1 MAASISAATPIDLR
15 WQRPGDTELDLYGLT
30 HPGLKRKENQDHFML
45 CTVHPQVVVH
55 GTSLPDVDNLP
66 LRGSRLATYM
76 LVADGVGSGAGGGAA
91 SRLAL
96 ASVMKYVT
104 TSLRSYHAAGS
115 ASDQEFYDAMK
126 AAALEAHDAV
136 LNEASAQPEAKMATT
151 LTLAVAVFPWMYVTQ
166 VGDSRCYRYWDGE
179 LLQMTRDQTV
189 AQGLVDQGILSADRA
204 ANSPFSSVLSSALG
218 GGEATPVVS
227 RIDIPRGCVVL
238 LCTDGLT
245 KHVDAAELSRE
256 IESMQSSE
264 QLCQTLLKMALERGG
279 SDNITIISARAPLPK
294 S

>member
-1 MAASISAATPIDLR
+1 
-15 WQRPGDTELDLYGLT
+15 
-30 HPGLKRKENQDHFML
+30 
-45 CTVHPQVVVH
+45 
-55 GTSLPDVDNLP
+55 
-66 LRGSRLATYM
+66 
-76 LVADGVGSGAGGGAA
+76 
-91 SRLAL
+91 
-96 ASVMKYVT
+96 MKT
-104 TSLRSYHAAGS
+104 
-115 ASDQEFYDAMK
+115 
-126 AAALEAHDAV
+126 AALEAHAAV
-136 LNEASAQPEAKMATT
+136 LSEAAAQPEVKMATT

-189 AQGLVDQGILSADRA
+189 AQGLVDQGILPADRA

-218 GGEATPVVS
+218 AGEATPVVN

-245 KHVDAAELSRE
+245 KHVDAAELTRE
-256 IESMQSSE
+256 VEAMQSSE
-264 QLCQTLLKMALERGG
+264 QLCRTLLQMALDRGG